1 MVNALA
7 ACTVLSCTNEL
18 TNLLGY
24 THVIGP
30 CREETCL
37 WIFNQVGLKPACLK
51 DNRNCVC
58 SRFGFR
64 SAHAYCV
71 AFFYVLA
78 SIHLYFGVYIV
89 ICMCHKILGIM
100 KKMLIL
106 YRCSGQACST
116 GLDARWN
123 LYRRDVTLYG
133 LLLEVYFNGDVN
145 VQPGL
150 QSCTKLH

>member
-1 MVNALA
+1 MQFLICYV
-7 ACTVLSCTNEL
+7 V
-18 TNLLGY
+18 
-24 THVIGP
+24 
-30 CREETCL
+30 
-37 WIFNQVGLKPACLK
+37 
-51 DNRNCVC
+51 
-58 SRFGFR
+58 
-64 SAHAYCV
+64 AH
-71 AFFYVLA
+71 
-78 SIHLYFGVYIV
+78 IHLYFGVYIV

-100 KKMLIL
+100 GNVVL